1 MMTPRNSASFQS
13 RDKVAFIE
21 SYYFNLCGGPK
32 YIIFSTIAYF
42 CSFAVHKYSTI
53 TGHTN
58 PSFQCFSR
66 LLVMK
71 IINFQTFN
79 LFLEILTH
87 RYFCKLNLF
96 LFIIAIIIL
105 KKMFDSDLSEANGRE
120 RQSCKC
126 SYCPY
131 IEHHLKKI
139 PEILAP
145 VN

>member
-1 MMTPRNSASFQS
+1 MWRSKIHNFLYDCLLLQFCCPQVLDYYRTYQS
-13 RDKVAFIE
+13 KL
-21 SYYFNLCGGPK
+21 SM
-32 YIIFSTIAYF
+32 
-42 CSFAVHKYSTI
+42 
-53 TGHTN
+53 
-58 PSFQCFSR
+58 FSR

-145 VN
+145 VNQNVNPRILMKIITFL

>member
-32 YIIFSTIAYF
+32 YILFSTIAYF
-42 CSFAVHKYSTI
+42 RSFAVHKYWTI

-79 LFLEILTH
+79 LFLEISTH

-96 LFIIAIIIL
+96 C
-105 KKMFDSDLSEANGRE
+105 LSL
-120 RQSCKC
+120 Q
-126 SYCPY
+126 
-131 IEHHLKKI
+131 
-139 PEILAP
+139 
-145 VN
+145 

>member
-1 MMTPRNSASFQS
+1 
-13 RDKVAFIE
+13 
-21 SYYFNLCGGPK
+21 
-32 YIIFSTIAYF
+32 
-42 CSFAVHKYSTI
+42 
-53 TGHTN
+53 
-58 PSFQCFSR
+58 
-66 LLVMK
+66 MK

-96 LFIIAIIIL
+96 LFIIAIIVL

-131 IEHHLKKI
+131 MEHHLKKI